1 MYDEKRV
8 AQLTPIRTAI
18 ENTKLPLV
26 RARKLYG
33 ILGAVEVQIEDGGD
47 SPEVNDLLIKALRHA
62 IIFQID
68 QEQRKVVLV
77 ALDRFITAEK
87 MRQKGR

>member
-18 ENTKLPLV
+18 ENTKLPLI
-26 RARKLYG
+26 RARKLFG
-33 ILGAVEVQIEDGGD
+33 ILNAVEMQIEDGGD
-47 SPEVNDLLIKALRHA
+47 SPEVNDLLIQALRGA
-62 IIFQID
+62 IIFHLD
-68 QEQRKVVLV
+68 QEQRKVVLM
-77 ALDRFITAEK
+77 ALDRFVTAEK